1 MVNSE
6 LSETSYII
14 QEGVTAYPIGFKY
27 HFNENNSPQLLVKIG
42 ESVAII
48 NVDFELSEDELE
60 VILIPTEEEAN
71 AQTGP
76 NDTRW
81 MSRIVG
87 KELLITRDIPF
98 TQTSDYYVGRI
109 SPEQIEYDF
118 DRTVMRDQEILH
130 QLSDFTVDV
139 ALAESLANAAVE
151 TANEAAEAAN
161 NATAI
166 ANTAL
171 GTANTAIVTST
182 DAKST
187 ADKAI
192 QDSSNAVADAAQAV
206 NKADAADLTA
216 TTAMEIAAEAVT
228 LAQSVYSKQEV
239 DDKITVINA
248 DIDANSDA
256 IQKTRADFISADSEI
271 HSILNNHASE
281 LTTLHNDVD
290 EVGDQVSGIEEKI
303 PGTASA
309 SNPLVTKQQLLDE
322 EMDIREDLNSGL
334 GELQTQITAQ
344 AAAIAGK
351 QDELTAGEN
360 ITIVDNVISTT
371 GGGQTYTAGD
381 GIDITDDTISVDS
394 SVFRN
399 IGGANSVEGIAIGN
413 ESSVVDQAIA
423 VGAGAVA
430 VGTGGIAIGTRAA
443 SNGNKA
449 ICIGH
454 EAYVAGKYV
463 IQLGDGTNEDPNT
476 FKVANENGNFEMMSA
491 DGTIPAE
498 RMSATAG
505 ATGQVLTKTDTG
517 MAWQDASGGGA
528 SLPDQTGNAGKFLK
542 TDGATTSWANALE
555 NIAPEE
561 YGSIVVGSGATTS
574 ETARGAVIIGRNS
587 GRAATGSGAVA
598 IGDGAGNNDSAAYSV
613 AIGANAQAGSGTAG
627 AIAIGANATAIARGA
642 IQLGMKSNFSGHTNS
657 DANTFKVGN
666 ANGNFEMMSADGTI
680 PAARHATLPT
690 EDGTYVLKLVIAA
703 GVPTLQWVAE

>member
-6 LSETSYII
+6 LSEISYII

-42 ESVAII
+42 DSVAII
-48 NVDFELSEDELE
+48 NVDFELSKDELE
-60 VILIPTEEEAN
+60 VILIPTEEEAK

-171 GTANTAIVTST
+171 GTANTAVATST

-187 ADKAI
+187 ANKAI
-192 QDSSNAVADAAQAV
+192 QDSSNAVAAAAQAA

-216 TTAMEIAAEAVT
+216 TTAMEIAAEAAT
-228 LAQSVYSKQEV
+228 LAQSVYSKKEV

-271 HSILNNHASE
+271 HGILNNHASE

-309 SNPLVTKQQLLDE
+309 TNPLVTKQQLLDE

-344 AAAIAGK
+344 AAEIAKK

-360 ITIVDNVISTT
+360 ITIVDNVISST
-371 GGGQTYTAGD
+371 GGGGLSKEEADLTYLPISGGRITGELTFGEKEPFISPVLFSKSNGTLNLFDRVTKVSGLSFTILGIECTLVSDETYLGSQTSPWGHVFTKKLNAGSED
-381 GIDITDDTISVDS
+381 LIVPTE
-394 SVFRN
+394 
-399 IGGANSVEGIAIGN
+399 GGTLARLEDLEGIG
-413 ESSVVDQAIA
+413 
-423 VGAGAVA
+423 
-430 VGTGGIAIGTRAA
+430 
-443 SNGNKA
+443 
-449 ICIGH
+449 
-454 EAYVAGKYV
+454 
-463 IQLGDGTNEDPNT
+463 
-476 FKVANENGNFEMMSA
+476 
-491 DGTIPAE
+491 
-498 RMSATAG
+498 
-505 ATGQVLTKTDTG
+505 
-517 MAWQDASGGGA
+517 GGGA
-528 SLPDQTGNAGKFLK
+528 SLPDQAGNAGKFLM
-542 TDGATTSWANALE
+542 TDGTGVSWGASYATTNQDSFGGVNYRI
-555 NIAPEE
+555 NIGTVDG
-561 YGSIVVGSGATTS
+561 YTG
-574 ETARGAVIIGRNS
+574 TAAS
-587 GRAATGSGAVA
+587 SSCVA
-598 IGDGAGNNDSAAYSV
+598 IGTDRCGDNCISILGKAYYTGSV
-613 AIGANAQAGSGTAG
+613 AIGYGSVAESFNGTAIGNNAKVYSSTTNKG
-627 AIAIGANATAIARGA
+627 AIAIGYGASVSYAKCA
-642 IQLGMKSNFSGHTNS
+642 IQLGGNGGFTGYTNS

-666 ANGNFEMMSADGTI
+666 ANGNFEMMDANGNV
-680 PAARHATLPT
+680 PLERL
-690 EDGTYVLKLVIAA
+690 TYVTGQIGDISTALTAIL
-703 GVPTLQWVAE
+703 GE